1 MRYLKKINDIL
12 EKKKPSDWEDDDM
25 YNRYDPNMGR
35 GDDDDDEYNRDKYRS
50 SDFEDDDL
58 KNLNISKNPNA
69 KIIGDEDLDEPLRS
83 RFEDDDYPEEEEG
96 SSGEVDGNKADV
108 SQEEEEEDVYYN
120 DEMENLCYLIR
131 KLFKNNRV
139 EADVDYS
146 DSDIK
151 VYIYL
156 QKREKISTL
165 LRSFEVAMKLRK
177 DILPQYLPE
186 VELFENKQGFPIMMF
201 TFSYDDGD
209 DGDDGDDEGVQSP
222 TAIAKVIGS
231 KPLSGKDDDYGPNAP
246 F

>member
-1 MRYLKKINDIL
+1 MKYLKKIQIGEAN
-12 EKKKPSDWEDDDM
+12 KWDDDDVDM
-25 YNRYDPNMGR
+25 HNRYDPNMGR
-35 GDDDDDEYNRDKYRS
+35 DDE
-50 SDFEDDDL
+50 FEDDDL
-58 KNLNISKNPNA
+58 KNLNISKSPNA
-69 KIIGDEDLDEPLRS
+69 KIIGDEDLDEPLPS

-96 SSGEVDGNKADV
+96 PGEVDGNKSDD
-108 SQEEEEEDVYYN
+108 SEEGEEGDVYYN

-139 EADVDYS
+139 EADVDYT

-156 QKREKISTL
+156 QRREKISTL
-165 LRSFEVAMKLRK
+165 LKSFEVAMKLKK

-186 VELFENKQGFPIMMF
+186 VELFENKQGYPIMMF
-201 TFSYDDGD
+201 TFNYSDDDAD
-209 DGDDGDDEGVQSP
+209 DDVDDK
-222 TAIAKVIGS
+222 KVIGS

>member
-1 MRYLKKINDIL
+1 MKYLKKISDIL
-12 EKKKPSDWEDDDM
+12 EKKKPSEYDDM
-25 YNRYDPNMGR
+25 HNRYDPNMGR
-35 GDDDDDEYNRDKYRS
+35 DDDDDDEYNKDKYRS
-50 SDFEDDDL
+50 TDFEDFEDDDI
-58 KNLNISKNPNA
+58 KNLNISKSPNA
-69 KIIGDEDLDEPLRS
+69 KIIGDDDLDEPLPS

-96 SSGEVDGNKADV
+96 PGEVNGNKSDD
-108 SQEEEEEDVYYN
+108 SEEEGEEGDVYYN

-139 EADVDYS
+139 EADVDYT

-156 QKREKISTL
+156 QRREKISTL
-165 LRSFEVAMKLRK
+165 LKSFEVAMKLKK

-186 VELFENKQGFPIMMF
+186 VELFENKQGYPIMMF
-201 TFSYDDGD
+201 TFNYSDDDAD
-209 DGDDGDDEGVQSP
+209 DDVDDK
-222 TAIAKVIGS
+222 KVIGS